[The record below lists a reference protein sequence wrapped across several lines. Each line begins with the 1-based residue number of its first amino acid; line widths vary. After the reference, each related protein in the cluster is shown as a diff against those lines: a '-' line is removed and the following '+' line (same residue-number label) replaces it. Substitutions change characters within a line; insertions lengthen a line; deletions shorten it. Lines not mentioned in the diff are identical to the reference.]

1 MERKHI
7 FRWGALGVI
16 GMKIQVFLISLN
28 YDISECVLYHA
39 FDTFSRP

>member
-28 YDISECVLYHA
+28 YDI
-39 FDTFSRP
+39 FRMRPVSCL